1 MKNPFR
7 RIAVDNVTD
16 LSFNRPITSVSGT
29 STPLGGLMRTE
40 KERNLLLKAL
50 DAFDRKVVVISKD
63 FNILASAGVDTAINT
78 STLLGKC
85 CHQVF
90 FNRPEPCDKCPAK
103 KVLKSGKPSLRDLSA
118 NTLSKQKRACLF
130 AYPIEDDDGQAVMAI
145 FNFELPALDG
155 LEEELRRA
163 NRFLYNL
170 LQSACDG
177 VIAADMTGK
186 IIIFNDA
193 ATAVTGY
200 NVEEALDR
208 LHIWE
213 IYEDDGAREIM
224 RCLRS
229 EEYGGKG
236 KLKKYRTNA
245 IAKNG
250 EAFPISLYASII
262 YDEKGKEA
270 GSIGFFH
277 DLRERIHIQNKL
289 EKTQLQLI
297 QSEKMASLGKL
308 SAGVAHQ
315 LNNPLG
321 GITLYTKLMLED
333 YELEENAREDLYRIL
348 KDAQRCRETVKELLE
363 FARQTRQFMRP
374 LNINKAI
381 ERTLFLIENQT
392 LFHNITLQKRMAP
405 FVPLVMADPQ
415 QLGHV
420 FMNIIINAAQAMDGH
435 GTITIT
441 TRDSAKKDQ
450 VIIEIADTG
459 PGIPAEDLRHVFE
472 PFFTTKEEGK
482 GTGLGLSVVYGI
494 IENHHGK
501 IFARSVSGR
510 GSTFIIELPITH
522 ELEKGADHAEHA

>member
-1 MKNPFR
+1 
-7 RIAVDNVTD
+7 
-16 LSFNRPITSVSGT
+16 
-29 STPLGGLMRTE
+29 MRTE
-40 KERNLLLKAL
+40 KEQNLLLNAL
-50 DAFDRKVVVISKD
+50 DAFHRKIIVISND
-63 FNILASAGVDTAINT
+63 FRILASAGIDESIKKD
-78 STLLGKC
+78 SIIGSYCYK
-85 CHQVF
+85 VF
-90 FNRPEPCDKCPAK
+90 FHRSNPCDKCPVK
-103 KVLKSGKPSLRDLSA
+103 KVLKSGTPSLRDLSA
-118 NTLSKQKRACLF
+118 NTLSKQKHACLY
-130 AYPIEDDDGQAVMAI
+130 AYPIEDENGQRVMAI

-163 NRFLYNL
+163 NSFLYNL

-177 VIAADMTGK
+177 VVASDMTGK

-193 ATAVTGY
+193 ATQVTGY
-200 NVEEALDR
+200 SVDEALDK
-208 LHIWE
+208 LYIWQ

-229 EEYGGKG
+229 EDYGGKG

-333 YELEENAREDLYRIL
+333 YDLEDNAREDLFRIL
-348 KDAQRCRETVKELLE
+348 KDAERCRETVKELLE

-374 LNINKAI
+374 LSINKSI
-381 ERTLFLIENQT
+381 EQTLFLIENQT
-392 LFHNITLQKRMAP
+392 LFQNISVQKQMAP
-405 FVPLVMADPQ
+405 FIPLVQADPQ

-420 FMNIIINAAQAMDGH
+420 FMNIIINAGQAMDGH
-435 GTITIT
+435 GTITIN
-441 TRDSAKKDQ
+441 TRESANKDR

-459 PGIPAEDLRHVFE
+459 PGIPEDVLNHIFE

-494 IENHHGK
+494 IKNHNGN
-501 IFARSVSGR
+501 IFARSVFGR
-510 GSTFIIELPITH
+510 GSTFTIELPTTH
-522 ELEKGADHAEHA
+522 ETEKGADHAEHA

>member
-1 MKNPFR
+1 
-7 RIAVDNVTD
+7 
-16 LSFNRPITSVSGT
+16 
-29 STPLGGLMRTE
+29 MRTE

-50 DAFDRKVVVISKD
+50 DSFNRKVIIISND
-63 FNILASAGVDTAINT
+63 FHILASAGIDDAIHSDN
-78 STLLGKC
+78 LVGAC
-85 CHQVF
+85 CHEIF
-90 FNRPEPCDKCPAK
+90 FNRSEPCDQCPVK
-103 KVLKSGKPSLRDLSA
+103 KVWHTGTASLRDLSA
-118 NTLSKQKRACLF
+118 KTLSKQRHACLY
-130 AYPIEDDDGQAVMAI
+130 AYPIEDENGQTVMAI

-163 NRFLYNL
+163 NTFLYNL

-177 VIAADMTGK
+177 VVASDMTGK

-193 ATAVTGY
+193 ATEVTGY
-200 NVEEALDR
+200 SVNEALDK
-208 LHIWE
+208 LYIWE
-213 IYEDDGAREIM
+213 LYEDEGARKIM
-224 RCLRS
+224 RGLRS
-229 EEYGGKG
+229 DDYGGKG
-236 KLKKYRTNA
+236 KLKKYRVNA

-250 EAFPISLYASII
+250 DSFPISLYASII
-262 YDEKGKEA
+262 YDENGQEA

-277 DLRERIHIQNKL
+277 DLRERIHIQKKL

-321 GITLYTKLMLED
+321 GITLYTKLILED
-333 YELEENAREDLYRIL
+333 YDLEDNAREDLYRIL

-381 ERTLFLIENQT
+381 ERTIFLIENQT
-392 LFHNITLQKRMAP
+392 LFHNIRLQKQMTP
-405 FVPLVMADPQ
+405 FIPLVMADPQ

-435 GTITIT
+435 GNITIT
-441 TRDSAKKDQ
+441 TRESADKNR
-450 VIIEIADTG
+450 VIIEIADCG
-459 PGIPAEDLRHVFE
+459 PGIPDKDIEHIFE

-494 IENHHGK
+494 IENHGGT
-501 IFARSVSGR
+501 IFARNAPGG
-510 GSTFIIELPITH
+510 GSTFVIELPITH
-522 ELEKGADHAEHA
+522 ETEKGADHAELA